1 MKGYKLLHTPFRE
14 QETKYWK
21 DMDELHS
28 VLHRIPGYFKGVVLE
43 LMEKPL
49 SREDIREYIKNFPKL
64 EKMMQKK
71 RKHRGMSLDI
81 EDNITRAIEL
91 KVLKEESGKLYLT
104 PGGREIAEHM
114 QEVIPFFCICMAR
127 DQV

>member
-49 SREDIREYIKNFPKL
+49 SREDIREYIKNFPNPTAIDDHKS
-64 EKMMQKK
+64 
-71 RKHRGMSLDI
+71 RNMSTI
-81 EDNITRAIEL
+81 
-91 KVLKEESGKLYLT
+91 
-104 PGGREIAEHM
+104 
-114 QEVIPFFCICMAR
+114 
-127 DQV
+127 